1 VEERQDEQMYRI
13 AKPKFDAS
21 TSAHDSLTVSK
32 TVLSI
37 VMVRK
42 YVVEPTVYFVGRRFC
57 GE

>member
-1 VEERQDEQMYRI
+1 MYRI

-21 TSAHDSLTVSK
+21 TSVHDSSTVSK

-42 YVVEPTVYFVGRRFC
+42 YVVEPTEYFVGRRFC
-57 GE
+57 GK

>member
-1 VEERQDEQMYRI
+1 MNRI
-13 AKPKFDAS
+13 AKPKFDDS

-37 VMVRK
+37 EMVRK

-57 GE
+57 GEL